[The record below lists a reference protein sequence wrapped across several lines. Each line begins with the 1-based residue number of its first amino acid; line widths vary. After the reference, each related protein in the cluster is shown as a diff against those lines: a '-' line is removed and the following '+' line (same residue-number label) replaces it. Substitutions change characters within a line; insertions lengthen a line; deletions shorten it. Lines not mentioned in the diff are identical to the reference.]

1 MLLSNLCERGNISG
15 HRWSTDLPKQSV
27 LADLIDCASF
37 ALSIIMN
44 VAQGYRKSCGVCL
57 WRCRCERGGNCRV
70 SRRSWDTWPCS
81 RCCRATWALGRP
93 LAEGIRMAGMAKEIT
108 RISWVFSCRL
118 RNVKG
123 KFNKNSFDI
132 LHIRGSTNRIRMS
145 RWIRIFIYLYYI
157 IWCTRISIV
166 HTQCYGRHAN
176 RTGVAR
182 ECYGS
187 ATAMQ
192 REWHRRC
199 TGVFPVC

>member
-1 MLLSNLCERGNISG
+1 
-15 HRWSTDLPKQSV
+15 
-27 LADLIDCASF
+27 
-37 ALSIIMN
+37 MN

-81 RCCRATWALGRP
+81 RCCRATWTLGRP
-93 LAEGIRMAGMAKEIT
+93 LAKGIRMAGMAKEIT
-108 RISWVFSCRL
+108 RISWAFSCRL
-118 RNVKG
+118 RIVKG
-123 KFNKNSFDI
+123 KVHSIFYILEALRTGYGCQDESASLFI
-132 LHIRGSTNRIRMS
+132 LHHM
-145 RWIRIFIYLYYI
+145 IYKNIY
-157 IWCTRISIV
+157 IV